1 MAVEPNSTIRLLS
14 GVPLN
19 MGYENTIYFASK
31 SAQANYFIGKTVA
44 VFNANTYQRVTSGTV
59 RVECNVDTVQNC
71 NYMCFINSN
80 YGAKWFYAF
89 VTDVRYVNDVTTE
102 VDYVIDDLQTYFYDD
117 DVELKECFV
126 EREHTATDV
135 AGDNTIPEDI
145 PEPAMRYTDTK
156 HHTGLF
162 DSYTIVTLGA
172 ISRR

>member
-44 VFNANTYQRVTSGTV
+44 VFNENTYQRVSLGTV

-71 NYMCFINSN
+71 NYMCFINRN

-89 VTDVRYVNDVTTE
+89 VTDVRYINDVTTE
-102 VDYVIDDLQTYFYDD
+102 VDYVIDDLQTYFFDI
-117 DVELKECFV
+117 ELKECFV
-126 EREHTATDV
+126 EREHTATDAV
-135 AGDNTIPEDI
+135 GDAPVETPNKAKD
-145 PEPAMRYTDTK
+145 ADRQ
-156 HHTGLF
+156 
-162 DSYTIVTLGA
+162 VTMSCPCVEGYCQNCA
-172 ISRR
+172 AFTAPNA